1 MGVLLVDL
9 SLAATHS
16 RVRLRRTY
24 WPPLKCRLALD
35 LIAASYV
42 GGAFRKRL
50 THQLRRD

>member
-24 WPPLKCRLALD
+24 WRSSVEMPFGARFDSSGLCR
-35 LIAASYV
+35 
-42 GGAFRKRL
+42 
-50 THQLRRD
+50 RRVFKD